1 MTDILWQIKVGVKSF
16 FSRIQTTDFMGMFS
30 MTEKH
35 SRGLSLS
42 AEKRPRLQQ
51 GPNIEHV

>member
-35 SRGLSLS
+35 SRGLSLPT
-42 AEKRPRLQQ
+42 EKRPRLQQ